1 MDFRSFPV
9 ICISLISLQV
19 VYSLH
24 IEIVSQQCLFA
35 LIRNLFGDYK
45 RTVSLLPLAHS
56 LFLYSPFLAYFSVVD
71 SFQRLSLKTSL
82 LCSYMQEVIKLAV
95 RWINFTSQGNGE

>member
-9 ICISLISLQV
+9 IRISLISLQV

-56 LFLYSPFLAYFSVVD
+56 LFLYSPSSSIIFCGGFVSTFVA
-71 SFQRLSLKTSL
+71 
-82 LCSYMQEVIKLAV
+82 
-95 RWINFTSQGNGE
+95 GN

>member
-9 ICISLISLQV
+9 IRISLISLQV

-24 IEIVSQQCLFA
+24 IKIVSQQCLFA

-71 SFQRLSLKTSL
+71 SFQRLSLETSL
-82 LCSYMQEVIKLAV
+82 LCSYVQEVITLAL